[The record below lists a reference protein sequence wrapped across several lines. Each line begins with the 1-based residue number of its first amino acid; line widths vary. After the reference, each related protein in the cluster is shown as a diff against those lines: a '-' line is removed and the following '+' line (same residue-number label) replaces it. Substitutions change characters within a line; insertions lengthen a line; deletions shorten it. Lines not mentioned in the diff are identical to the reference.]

1 MAASA
6 RGKVGRGAM
15 RKDTIMKSHRFAAG
29 MTSVAFAAMLSLTTP
44 VQAQT
49 YDPSYPVCLQIY
61 QSMTDYY
68 FECAY
73 TSIPQC
79 QMSASG
85 RNASCVVNP
94 YYAGP
99 KGKRSKKQSRAPG

>member
-1 MAASA
+1 
-6 RGKVGRGAM
+6 
-15 RKDTIMKSHRFAAG
+15 MKSHAFAAA
-29 MTSVAFAAMLSLTTP
+29 MTSAAFAAMLMLPAPS
-44 VQAQT
+44 QAQT
-49 YDPSYPVCLQIY
+49 YDPAYPVCLQIY

-73 TSIPQC
+73 TSMPQC
-79 QMSASG
+79 QASASG

-99 KGKRSKKQSRAPG
+99 KAKRSKKQPRVSG

>member
-1 MAASA
+1 
-6 RGKVGRGAM
+6 
-15 RKDTIMKSHRFAAG
+15 MKSHTLAAA
-29 MTSVAFAAMLSLTTP
+29 MASATFAAMLSLAAP
-44 VQAQT
+44 AQAQT
-49 YDPSYPVCLQIY
+49 YDPKYPVCLQIY
-61 QSMTDYY
+61 QSMVDYY

-73 TSIPQC
+73 TSMPQC

-99 KGKRSKKQSRAPG
+99 KAKRSKKQPRAPG